1 MGIDYSQNSFEQ
13 VKRIRCKNKIK
24 YPYLLIYSNKG

>member
-13 VKRIRCKNKIK
+13 VKRIRCKYKI